1 GRRVTCEMG
10 KVYQEGLGEVQEM
23 IDICD
28 SDVGQT
34 RMLNGKTMPS
44 ERPEHRMYEPW
55 HPLGIIGIISAFNFP
70 VAVYSWNAMIA
81 AIAGN
86 VMIWKGSEKTPLCSI
101 AVQNIV
107 ANVLK
112 RNDLPEGIFNLVTGG
127 AKVGKWMAEDER
139 ILLISATG
147 SIQMGKKVSNTVG
160 DRRGK

>member
-1 GRRVTCEMG
+1 
-10 KVYQEGLGEVQEM
+10 
-23 IDICD
+23 
-28 SDVGQT
+28 
-34 RMLNGKTMPS
+34 
-44 ERPEHRMYEPW
+44 
-55 HPLGIIGIISAFNFP
+55 
-70 VAVYSWNAMIA
+70 MIA

-139 ILLISATG
+139 IPLISATG
-147 SIQMGKKVSNTVG
+147 YIQMGKKVSKTVG
-160 DRRGK
+160 SRVGKPSLELCVNNAVIVSQDDDL